1 MNTKTVYEILEEVAS
16 TSSKNDKEAIL
27 KQHVDN
33 EVLKEVFRLT
43 YSPTIKYYI
52 AEKKMPEQK
61 IISCNFKTDK
71 IEEMFLTLEKL
82 SSREVTGD
90 RAVKFVKTFLSDAPF
105 ETGNIMKRIIL
116 SDLRC
121 GVSTQTINKIWKGL
135 IVKPPRQGA
144 KGCSEENLTKL
155 AKKRKVIEMKA
166 DGAYLSYFSE
176 FMTRSGMPVELE
188 PLKLHLECGAF
199 EGFAFEGE
207 VIFDESKASREDN
220 GIVNKFVQNTASEE
234 EKEGA
239 IYLVWDCIEG
249 SCYKPKGVDKTSNHE
264 RRATLESMMNL
275 YYTWCADQNITP
287 KIKLIEREE
296 NVSMERAQEVFENYV
311 RNGFEGAI
319 LKDMDAPWKDV
330 DKPSHCVKMK
340 RQDPADLLVVDVY
353 EGTGKAKGSLGGV
366 FLESSDGEIKTK
378 AGSGFSDEQRKF
390 YWNNPND
397 ILGKVVEIEYEQVS
411 MDSKTKQK
419 SVTFPIFQ
427 KVRLDK
433 MEADSYEDIK
443 DKVRIK

>member
-1 MNTKTVYEILEEVAS
+1 MEKSIYTILEEVAN

-27 KQHVDN
+27 KQYADN
-33 EVLKEVFRLT
+33 KVLKEVFRLT

-52 AEKKMPEQK
+52 NAKTFPTGWEPADTDCTTWGKVFLFLRR
-61 IISCNFKTDK
+61 ISD
-71 IEEMFLTLEKL
+71 
-82 SSREVTGD
+82 REVTGHQ
-90 RAVKFVKTFLSDAPF
+90 AIHQLHSFLEGLNTEVASVM
-105 ETGNIMKRIIL
+105 ERIIL
-116 SDLRC
+116 GDLRC
-121 GVSTQTINKIWKGL
+121 GVGTQTINKIWKGL

-144 KGCSEENLTKL
+144 KGCSEDNLAKL
-155 AKKRKVIEMKA
+155 AKKRKAIEMKA

-234 EKEGA
+234 EKDDA
-239 IYLVWDCIEG
+239 VYLVWDCIEG
-249 SCYKPKGVDKTSNHE
+249 SCYKPKGVDKTPNHE
-264 RRATLESMMNL
+264 RRTALESMMSL
-275 YYTWCADQNITP
+275 YYTWCSDQNIPP

-319 LKDMDAPWKDV
+319 LKDMDAAWKAV

-340 RQDPADLLVVDVY
+340 RQDPADLLVVDIY

-378 AGSGFSDEQRKF
+378 AGSGFTDEQRRF
-390 YWNNPND
+390 YWDNPND

>member
-1 MNTKTVYEILEEVAS
+1 MEKTIYEILEEVAN

-27 KQHVDN
+27 KQHADN

-52 AEKKMPEQK
+52 NA
-61 IISCNFKTDK
+61 KTFPKGWEHEDFMNTSWDAVF
-71 IEEMFLTLEKL
+71 ETLEQI
-82 SSREVTGD
+82 SSRKVTGYEAID
-90 RAVKFVKTFLSDAPF
+90 TVMCTLNSVDFRTADV
-105 ETGNIMKRIIL
+105 MKRIIL
-116 SDLRC
+116 GDLRC
-121 GVSTQTINKIWKGL
+121 GVGAQTINKIWKGL

-144 KGCSEENLTKL
+144 KGCSEENLAKL
-155 AKKRKVIEMKA
+155 AKKRKAIEMKA

-234 EKEGA
+234 EKDGA

-249 SCYKPKGVDKTSNHE
+249 SCYKPKGVDKTPNHE
-264 RRATLESMMNL
+264 RRETLESMMSL
-275 YYTWCADQNITP
+275 YYTWCSDQNITP
-287 KIKLIEREE
+287 KIKLIERE
-296 NVSMERAQEVFENYV
+296 NFVTMERAQEVFENYV

-319 LKDMDAPWKDV
+319 LKDMDAPWKAV

-390 YWNNPND
+390 YWDNPND